1 MTKLV
6 ELSSSQHAQLKVL
19 PDCGAKFAET
29 QQIMRL
35 RVSETGNAAA
45 NFPIFFTRNGHDGS
59 WVLSALTSFE
69 SNQCLFVNQGKWSA
83 TYQPTV
89 LQTYPLFLMQSPKD
103 AESYTI
109 GVFEQSSAFSKES
122 GEDLFDDKGK
132 ASLYLSR
139 IKTLLEADI
148 KNDIQTYQFGKKLEQ
163 LDLLKAIDLLV
174 HHQDGSVQTLSGL
187 HTIDEDKLQALSAEQ
202 LHELNIQG
210 YLVQIHAM
218 LISIYQLNLLIRK
231 HNEINDSNKIAQ
243 LKIEIARE
251 RAIA

>member
-6 ELSSSQHAQLKVL
+6 ELSSTLHAQLKVL
-19 PDCGAKFAET
+19 PDCETAFAET

-35 RVSETGNAAA
+35 RVSETSKAAT
-45 NFPIFFTRNGHDGS
+45 NFPVFFTRNSHDGN

-69 SNQCLFVNQGKWSA
+69 SNQCLFVKQGKWLA

-89 LQTYPLFLMQSPKD
+89 LQTYPLFLMQSPKNI
-103 AESYTI
+103 ESYTI
-109 GVFEQSSAFSKES
+109 GVFEQSSAFSEHS

-163 LDLLKAIDLLV
+163 LGLLKAIDLLV
-174 HHQDGSVQTLSGL
+174 HHEDGSVQTLSGL
-187 HTIDEDKLQALSAEQ
+187 NTIDEDKLQALSAEQ
-202 LHELNIQG
+202 LHELNQQG

-231 HNEINDSNKIAQ
+231 HNEIQDSNKIAQ
-243 LKIEIARE
+243 LKVEIAKE
-251 RAIA
+251 RAIT